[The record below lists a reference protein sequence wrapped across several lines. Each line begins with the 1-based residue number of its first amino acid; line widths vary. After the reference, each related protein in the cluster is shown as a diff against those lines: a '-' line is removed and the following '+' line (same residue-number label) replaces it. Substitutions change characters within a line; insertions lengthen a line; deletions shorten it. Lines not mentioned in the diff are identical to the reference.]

1 MESLQFSEK
10 QLPIHK
16 RFHIKKKIEFWNWKW
31 VEEEEEQKTNR
42 RKMLYK
48 GHKNIYDFTKVRTI
62 CTFGNAV
69 LEWHNCNVHDKM
81 MNKTN

>member
-1 MESLQFSEK
+1 M
-10 QLPIHK
+10 
-16 RFHIKKKIEFWNWKW
+16 KKKIEFWNWKW

-62 CTFGNAV
+62 CTFGNAI
-69 LEWHNCNVHDKM
+69 
-81 MNKTN
+81 